1 MSSAIRELIR
11 QRLAPLQALHC
22 VIEDDSAQ
30 HAGHGGWREDGS
42 HFSLIIVSAQF
53 AGLMRMKRHRL
64 VYDCL
69 HDLMKER
76 VHALALTTLAPD
88 EWQSQQQ

>member
-1 MSSAIRELIR
+1 LSSAIRELIR

-53 AGLMRMKRHRL
+53 AGLMRVTRHRL

-69 HDLMKER
+69 HDLMQER
-76 VHALALTTLAPD
+76 IHALALTTLAPD
-88 EWQSQQQ
+88 EWQPQQQ